1 MSFSIKDFFSV
12 CEQIRSFLQIWSHL
26 LKKSLMENFI
36 FCAVQAHILCTMKYT
51 IPATILGK
59 IQKCYSVEKWGWEGT
74 WLPWRPL
81 CREPRD
87 IVQMCYMFEFSHTM
101 KTLNCNVVSSIEVVY
116 IILRWL
122 AYPCRY
128 GDMIPNVKRFSCDVW
143 SCFPFI
149 ATSLTFFRKPC

>member
-1 MSFSIKDFFSV
+1 MWANSQFPADLVTFTEEIFNGKLH
-12 CEQIRSFLQIWSHL
+12 FLCSASPYFVHY
-26 LKKSLMENFI
+26 EVHNTRYYFR
-36 FCAVQAHILCTMKYT
+36 
-51 IPATILGK
+51 K